1 MQKHI
6 RNYLKSLNLKTTE
19 TIMCELCGSNQSINI
34 HHIQHRQKN
43 NPALD
48 EASNLIALCQDGCHK
63 EIHKHNTWE
72 NKQVLQEIVNKRIKL

>member
-48 EASNLIALCQDGCHK
+48 EANNLIALCQDGCHAW
-63 EIHKHNTWE
+63 IHANNSFE
-72 NKQVLQEIVNKRIKL
+72 NKEKLQEIINKRLN